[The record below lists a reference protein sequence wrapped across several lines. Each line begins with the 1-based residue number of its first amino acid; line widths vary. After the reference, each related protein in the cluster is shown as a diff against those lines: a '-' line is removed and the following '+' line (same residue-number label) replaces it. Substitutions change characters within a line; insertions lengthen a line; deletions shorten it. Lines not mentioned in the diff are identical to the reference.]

1 MSGRHTSQH
10 LARELEG
17 LLKAFS
23 IEKKVWFFLFTQ
35 KSTDT
40 TLDKILTI
48 VCDNTSNND
57 TMIEALNLEGFRG
70 AKSRIRCFLH
80 ILNLAVKVS

>member
-1 MSGRHTSQH
+1 MSGRHTGQH

-17 LLKAFS
+17 LLKAFG

-40 TLDKILTI
+40 THWTRFSRLYVT
-48 VCDNTSNND
+48 TPP
-57 TMIEALNLEGFRG
+57 TMTR
-70 AKSRIRCFLH
+70 
-80 ILNLAVKVS
+80 